1 MTDKPTQ
8 QPSTDQVQQHAL
20 EALKLIRK
28 IAAEHGITEED
39 VLHEIEAHRASKG
52 KINNFLAKNNE
63 SETHKNS
70 DFSKV

>member
-28 IAAEHGITEED
+28 IASEHGITDED
-39 VLHEIEAHRASKG
+39 VLREIEAHRASKG
-52 KINNFLAKNNE
+52 KNQQFY
-63 SETHKNS
+63 SEEQQQENI
-70 DFSKV
+70 

>member
-8 QPSTDQVQQHAL
+8 QPSADQVQQRAL

-39 VLHEIEAHRASKG
+39 VLREIQAYRKSKIENQ
-52 KINNFLAKNNE
+52 KFYDEEQQYLD
-63 SETHKNS
+63 T
-70 DFSKV
+70 